1 MKMQKSKKILV
12 LSLLL
17 ISISVCTVF
26 AYLQLRNAKYEFEIT
41 SPEFIYGEV
50 DGLDSYFVYD
60 EVSEIKGIISGKKP
74 NKIKYTLYGSEGYVL
89 KKGSVKLGEECSID
103 DLAFLQGPNI
113 LYLEAE
119 YTGRVYPV
127 RRVYVIYNEN
137 EENEK
142 RLGLEGKDTD
152 GDGLDDLF
160 ELKNSY
166 TSPKY
171 ADTDEN
177 GIDDGEEDPDQ
188 DGLKNKDELR
198 YRLLANEPDS
208 DLDGIND
215 GDELH
220 LGCDPAKYDS
230 DDDGVSDY
238 CENMYGLDPTQADD
252 DYTVNYV
259 ETVNVS
265 EDCSIEVSAK
275 MDARNIYGSF
285 ISTFPAFAVILDED
299 LDCVLP
305 NGIVM
310 SPDTR
315 KSDVSIKVASNPGE
329 DLYVCTVNE
338 NGELTAV
345 NFVGA
350 GGLDISEY
358 MKEDKGI
365 LFFTDIKTY
374 LGRVSGRGAN
384 YQNVAAVDLSQ
395 IDSDRDGF
403 TDDIDLTK
411 DCADVFRSY
420 DDYIQYF
427 YNGKDV
433 MSFFCWPPIVGS
445 PTVLNLNPFASIS
458 NNLNTIGSTG
468 HSWVVYSNYEDVDIL
483 EDGKLTHY
491 SNRLV
496 NFIAGFF
503 PESAFSDLSLFSFE
517 VSSLISTSEGDYHI
531 RRGFPVKFKNSEK
544 SKDGLFA
551 PIILP
556 IQVDSSI
563 KDQFKTYIKNYKSLY
578 NLYTNNCTSFARD
591 CFKKNG
597 IKLRINIYKKPW
609 GENMFTIHYTNGVI
623 ENIGEYTF
631 LLSNSPGRAGYSIIQ
646 NYPSDYICA
655 VEMPFSDATKQH
667 LQDDEEKIKKHTHS
681 TDYKHF
687 YGLTSKKVE
696 ESSFK
701 VIGLKSKEPKGENTV
716 VIDDQPS
723 DQDSNNTSITWN
735 GDYLDMICDVL
746 PYLDTKALFDDSIT
760 YIGNL
765 SDEEKVGAVFEA
777 LTWGAQ
783 SLKHTSENT
792 SSWPSYYVYDVSD
805 VKLMASLFKGKT
817 PSNKYIDKV
826 AKGLAAA
833 AVNPDESIECF
844 KRDGD
849 RFKAVISQAGGPG
862 CRIDDVV
869 VNNDSVDI
877 YYSILWQDGEGIP
890 WVAHFVPGEGG
901 LPKFD
906 HAERGGK
913 NNNQDG
919 DSSDSS
925 CYKEYAKL
933 MVEYKNLALRP
944 FTFPDVNNIF
954 YGYALH
960 DVNQDGTPELIMVA
974 SGVKN
979 DSFYELLRMYT
990 YQNGEAVPVI
1000 MDDYGKSYVYS
1011 IEGNKIRL
1019 HNLMVGTGL
1028 GGEAAFTFDA
1038 GKDKLTLVEALSCC
1052 ATEPNKHESMYYRV
1066 TKDDGF
1072 EGSIDEMQYFC
1083 FDYNPDS
1090 SFKGHTISYDE
1101 YKKGIS
1107 GYDFIGLD
1115 FEVEDITDEA
1125 IEKVRKMN

>member
-12 LSLLL
+12 ISLLL

-41 SPEFIYGEV
+41 SPEFIYSEV
-50 DGLDSYFVYD
+50 DGLDSYFVSD

-171 ADTDEN
+171 ADSDEN
-177 GIDDGEEDPDQ
+177 GIDDGEEDPDH

-238 CENMYGLDPTQADD
+238 FENMYGLDPTQADD

-358 MKEDKGI
+358 MKDDKGI
-365 LFFTDIKTY
+365 LFFTDIKTF

-384 YQNVAAVDLSQ
+384 YQNVGVILDLQ
-395 IDSDRDGF
+395 MDNDHDGF
-403 TDDIDLTK
+403 TMEVDPDDNK
-411 DCADVFRSY
+411 ADVFRTY
-420 DDYIQYF
+420 EDYLKYF
-427 YNGKDV
+427 FGTGQDAVDGIVVGFAVKDIPDADRADVIRYRDGK
-433 MSFFCWPPIVGS
+433 
-445 PTVLNLNPFASIS
+445 LAN
-458 NNLNTIGSTG
+458 G
-468 HSWVVYSNYEDVDIL
+468 HSWAILSRYEKDQDIYNSGPVGFYLRIDMPVYYTVTGFEFYGRIETIKKHFDVGSTEQATEDFKDDDLNTNIDRTETLDIVLPIGFNDREEVINKICDFLNNYNKRYQLYKNNCTTFVIELFEAIDADLFVYSNAIC
-483 EDGKLTHY
+483 KL
-491 SNRLV
+491 NA
-496 NFIAGFF
+496 FAGDLFKI
-503 PESAFSDLSLFSFE
+503 DLSSAYPQGQYMARLMTIKGCTPAQAAYNIKSFYPNDYVYRKDVTLKNTKE
-517 VSSLISTSEGDYHI
+517 IVNGYTSKRAEDSVFI
-531 RRGFPVKFKNSEK
+531 TEIK
-544 SKDGLFA
+544 SK
-551 PIILP
+551 
-556 IQVDSSI
+556 
-563 KDQFKTYIKNYKSLY
+563 K
-578 NLYTNNCTSFARD
+578 
-591 CFKKNG
+591 
-597 IKLRINIYKKPW
+597 
-609 GENMFTIHYTNGVI
+609 
-623 ENIGEYTF
+623 
-631 LLSNSPGRAGYSIIQ
+631 
-646 NYPSDYICA
+646 
-655 VEMPFSDATKQH
+655 
-667 LQDDEEKIKKHTHS
+667 
-681 TDYKHF
+681 
-687 YGLTSKKVE
+687 
-696 ESSFK
+696 
-701 VIGLKSKEPKGENTV
+701 PKGTNTV
-716 VIDDQPS
+716 VINEDQPS

-735 GDYLDMICDVL
+735 GDYIDMICDVL

-826 AKGLAAA
+826 AKDKDSAAA
-833 AVNPDESIECF
+833 ALNPDESIECF

-869 VNNDSVDI
+869 VNNDAVDI

-944 FTFPDVNNIF
+944 FTVPDVNNIF

-1038 GKDKLTLVEALSCC
+1038 GKDELTLVEALSCC

-1072 EGSIDEMQYFC
+1072 EGSIDEMRYFC